1 MSEMASEYENPSL
14 NSVQHTLDCSEPAG
28 DLGAALGSSQAL
40 LSICTLPPI
49 QTITEAVPNDPSPL
63 TTSATTADSETFQ
76 RSVSARRVE
85 YDVTDDGVVISVPV
99 TSDIPNSNNNNGTYE
114 DGYDSD
120 GQLGP
125 FYDAVLNEKDDDD
138 EEFIEEEQRPLNE
151 VSDDSVQQEPH
162 EIAPEANLPNFQ
174 LMTVAQLK
182 DELRKRNL
190 PVHGRKELLLQRLS
204 APPAAIYHTTN
215 SGGRLPQQPTNTING
230 FAPHAKWIELKHHQE
245 RLVEPNQQHPSLV
258 GPTVPTG
265 QAEAPKYNFNEQ
277 FDRPPFTALATVVK
291 QNRNGRPVF
300 DRQGRAVYEQVI
312 REDGCANIEW
322 LKQNKLTKDSRP
334 SDWINALL
342 PLKKKI
348 GDLPCTVSIDEWTSY
363 TNLRAILMNAGSC
376 IYSGQFKPFTPLEIR
391 SFLALYILQG
401 LSPSPQI
408 KMKFV
413 PQALDPINGSDM
425 CFRVFGRNTSKRH
438 KEFKAFFT
446 IQDPRKIVP
455 PRTTHPNFKI
465 DPFLR
470 WIQVVSMAA
479 FDLGRLISIDE
490 QTIGFKGHHAD
501 KMRISYKKEGDGFQ
515 CDAICCDG
523 YTYSFFMRNMPAPKK
538 YLDKGLSPLHARC
551 LFLLDQLKDKH
562 HVCGVDNLYTSA
574 RFFREAFTEK
584 NKVLCHGVARKSGRG
599 VPKCVIQEEPKRKTQ
614 QDQMRGTTKAAV
626 LTDDPEIQDLVA
638 FSVYDTKPV
647 HFLSMA
653 CTGLKW
659 IEKRK
664 KVFERESST
673 NVSMAFLRP
682 EVTDLYNNGMNNVDI
697 ADQLR
702 GTYRFDRWMRK
713 RKWWWSIWMWGVQV
727 LLVNAYVLY
736 RTAHSIIWK
745 TEKKKILTQYRFRE
759 EIVKAWMEGEKS
771 DSEGQKKRKLSENQV
786 STYSSTS
793 ESLGRT
799 RSSVT
804 SIQSEVTVLQRG
816 RKINDKTLDP
826 TSGDLKIRLDADFHY
841 PIPPGKN
848 KYPPCSLCRWALQDG
863 TSRNNRVRGASISTC
878 DKCNVSLCL
887 SCFKP
892 FHTVTSVDKLRSEV
906 KKNEELKRDKE

>member
-1 MSEMASEYENPSL
+1 MSEMASANENPSQ
-14 NSVQHTLDCSEPAG
+14 NKDQHTLDCSEPAG
-28 DLGAALGSSQAL
+28 DTGSAFGSSQAL
-40 LSICTLPPI
+40 SSISAVPPI
-49 QTITEAVPNDPSPL
+49 RSIIQAVPNDPSPL
-63 TTSATTADSETFQ
+63 TTSATTADSGAFQ

-85 YDVTDDGVVISVPV
+85 YDVTDDGVALSVPV
-99 TSDIPNSNNNNGTYE
+99 TSQMPYSNNNTSTYE

-125 FYDAVLNEKDDDD
+125 FYDAVAHQKDDDD
-138 EEFIEEEQRPLNE
+138 EEFDEEEQIPLHE
-151 VSDDSVQQEPH
+151 VSDESVQQEPP
-162 EIAPEANLPNFQ
+162 EIVPEVNLPNFQ

-190 PVHGRKELLLQRLS
+190 PVNGRKEVLLQRLS
-204 APPAAIYHTTN
+204 APLAAIHHTTN
-215 SGGRLPQQPTNTING
+215 SEQRLPQQPASAING

-245 RLVEPNQQHPSLV
+245 RVVEPNQQHRNLV

-265 QAEAPKYNFNEQ
+265 QAEAPKYNFSEQ

-291 QNRNGRPVF
+291 LNNKGRPVF
-300 DRQGRAVYEQVI
+300 DRLGRAVYEQVI
-312 REDGCANIEW
+312 REDGCANLEW
-322 LKQNKLTKDSRP
+322 LKQNKLTQESHP

-342 PLKKKI
+342 PLQKKA
-348 GDLPCTVSIDEWTSY
+348 GASPSTVSIDEWTSY
-363 TNLRAILMNAGSC
+363 TNLRAILMNAGSS
-376 IYSGQFKPFTPLEIR
+376 IYAGQFKPFTPQEIR
-391 SFLALYILQG
+391 RFLALYILQG

-413 PQALDPINGSDM
+413 PQAVDKINGNDM
-425 CFRVFGRNTSKRH
+425 CFRVFGRNASKRH
-438 KEFKAFFT
+438 KEFKSFFT
-446 IQDPRKIVP
+446 IQDPRKIIP

-470 WIQVVSMAA
+470 WIQVVSMEA

-702 GTYRFDRWMRK
+702 GTYRLDRWMRK

-745 TEKKKILTQYRFRE
+745 TDKKLILSQYRFRE
-759 EIVKAWMEGEKS
+759 EIVKAWMEEEKS
-771 DSEGQKKRKLSENQV
+771 ESEGQKKRKLSENQV
-786 STYSSTS
+786 SSYRSSSS
-793 ESLGRT
+793 ESVEILGRT
-799 RSSVT
+799 RSSVA
-804 SIQSEVTVLQRG
+804 SIQSELTVLQRG
-816 RKINDKTLDP
+816 RKVNDKTLDP

-841 PIPPGKN
+841 PVPPGKN

-863 TSRNNRVRGASISTC
+863 ASRNNRV
-878 DKCNVSLCL
+878 
-887 SCFKP
+887 
-892 FHTVTSVDKLRSEV
+892 
-906 KKNEELKRDKE
+906 

>member
-1 MSEMASEYENPSL
+1 M
-14 NSVQHTLDCSEPAG
+14 
-28 DLGAALGSSQAL
+28 
-40 LSICTLPPI
+40 
-49 QTITEAVPNDPSPL
+49 
-63 TTSATTADSETFQ
+63 
-76 RSVSARRVE
+76 
-85 YDVTDDGVVISVPV
+85 
-99 TSDIPNSNNNNGTYE
+99 
-114 DGYDSD
+114 
-120 GQLGP
+120 
-125 FYDAVLNEKDDDD
+125 
-138 EEFIEEEQRPLNE
+138 
-151 VSDDSVQQEPH
+151 
-162 EIAPEANLPNFQ
+162 
-174 LMTVAQLK
+174 
-182 DELRKRNL
+182 
-190 PVHGRKELLLQRLS
+190 
-204 APPAAIYHTTN
+204 
-215 SGGRLPQQPTNTING
+215 
-230 FAPHAKWIELKHHQE
+230 W
-245 RLVEPNQQHPSLV
+245 
-258 GPTVPTG
+258 
-265 QAEAPKYNFNEQ
+265 
-277 FDRPPFTALATVVK
+277 
-291 QNRNGRPVF
+291 
-300 DRQGRAVYEQVI
+300 
-312 REDGCANIEW
+312 
-322 LKQNKLTKDSRP
+322 
-334 SDWINALL
+334 
-342 PLKKKI
+342 
-348 GDLPCTVSIDEWTSY
+348 
-363 TNLRAILMNAGSC
+363 
-376 IYSGQFKPFTPLEIR
+376 
-391 SFLALYILQG
+391 
-401 LSPSPQI
+401 
-408 KMKFV
+408 
-413 PQALDPINGSDM
+413 
-425 CFRVFGRNTSKRH
+425 
-438 KEFKAFFT
+438 
-446 IQDPRKIVP
+446 
-455 PRTTHPNFKI
+455 
-465 DPFLR
+465 
-470 WIQVVSMAA
+470 
-479 FDLGRLISIDE
+479 
-490 QTIGFKGHHAD
+490 
-501 KMRISYKKEGDGFQ
+501 ISYKKEGDSFQ

-523 YTYSFFMRNMPAPKK
+523 YTYSFFMCNIPAPKK

-745 TEKKKILTQYRFRE
+745 TEKKKIVTQYRFRE
-759 EIVKAWMEGEKS
+759 EIVKAWMEEEKS

-848 KYPPCSLCRWALQDG
+848 KYPLVVFVAGRFRMGRQEIIVYEEPRFRRVTNAMCPFAFRASNLFIQSQAL
-863 TSRNNRVRGASISTC
+863 TS
-878 DKCNVSLCL
+878 
-887 SCFKP
+887 
-892 FHTVTSVDKLRSEV
+892 
-906 KKNEELKRDKE
+906 